1 MSKNV
6 EKLVKT
12 VFVYDEDGYFED
24 THIAQVNPKRPGTYL
39 MPPRCTLV
47 KPALKPKFFYKIKT
61 VGDENSGWDEIPFPQ
76 SAADFVGVEIPHKSR
91 TLHNHMLRSLL
102 SDYVKKDP
110 EHFREVAVNDK
121 NGDKIA
127 TTVEAI
133 PEPTEAEKTAQKEAA
148 ARSTRDYYLSMTD
161 FLVVND
167 YPITSEERDQVLEY
181 RQALR
186 DIPQARTFPENIVW
200 PEPPVV
206 AKAAHKYWKSAQVA
220 DEIKQRLDAVKAR
233 TDLDEEQKT
242 KLTAALQAAYQQ
254 DGYPYEVEWPVEEEV
269 LANE

>member
-1 MSKNV
+1 MSKKV

-12 VFVYDEDGYFED
+12 VFVYDEDGFFED
-24 THIAQVNPKRPGTYL
+24 THIAQVNPKRPGAYL

-47 KPALKPKFFYKIKT
+47 KPDLKPKFFYKIKT

-133 PEPTEAEKTAQKEAA
+133 PELTEAEKKAQKEAA
-148 ARSTRDYYLSMTD
+148 ARSTRDYYLTMTD
-161 FLVVND
+161 YLVVND
-167 YPITSEERDQVLEY
+167 YPITNEEREQVLEY

-186 DIPQARTFPENIVW
+186 DIPQDRAFPEGIVW
-200 PEPPVV
+200 PEPPAV

-220 DEIKQRLDAVKAR
+220 AEIKQRIETIQAR

-242 KLTAALQAAYQQ
+242 KLTAALQQVYQQ
-254 DGYPYEVEWPVEEEV
+254 SGYPYDIEWPVEEEV